1 MSGALLPGPGPA
13 PDDWR
18 CCGRGGGVGA
28 TAGLGGDDSVTK
40 KLTRAA
46 NPLSPNAPDHVPHRA
61 ALFLPSPGPPGP
73 GHPAR
78 RNAASQGNG
87 PLRTLLTESSD
98 DRQAIALGVF
108 CGLVAGGV
116 LRSVSRGARPHP
128 AAGSGVRVRTRA
140 IFLILRTAAPRR
152 QWHLTLT
159 RLRNRASRWP
169 KCCLA
174 SAKHRSAVALR
185 RPQMALPQGVSRRWP
200 VASRSPCQTCRV
212 IVLRQ

>member
-1 MSGALLPGPGPA
+1 MSGASISGPCPA

-28 TAGLGGDDSVTK
+28 TAGVGRDDSVTT

-46 NPLSPNAPDHVPHRA
+46 NPLNPNAPDHVPHRA
-61 ALFLPSPGPPGP
+61 ALFLPAPVPPAQATPPAGTPPQRATARSEHSP
-73 GHPAR
+73 A
-78 RNAASQGNG
+78 
-87 PLRTLLTESSD
+87 ESSD
-98 DRQAIALGVF
+98 DLQALALGVF

-174 SAKHRSAVALR
+174 SAKDRSAVSLR